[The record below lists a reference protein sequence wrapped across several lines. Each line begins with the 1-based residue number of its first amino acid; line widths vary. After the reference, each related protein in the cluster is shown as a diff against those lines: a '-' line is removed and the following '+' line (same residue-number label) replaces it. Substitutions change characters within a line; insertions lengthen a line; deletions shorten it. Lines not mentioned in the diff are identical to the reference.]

1 MNSPLLQL
9 STEPTSGYLTILGLR
24 VRTERI
30 RKSMSRRKLAEDS
43 GVSER
48 YLALLEAGTA
58 NPSILILKAIT
69 TVLALKID
77 DLVEEK
83 QSQSS
88 IYLEF
93 REHLRSISDDELHH
107 LLTQAKDPA
116 LRTKKNHIALI
127 GLRGAGKSTLG
138 RGLERKLGVRFI
150 ELGSE
155 ISKAAGMP
163 VSEIFS
169 LGGQATYRRFQNEA
183 LANVLNRD
191 PMSVIAIGGSLVTEP
206 DTFNL
211 LLRTCHTIWVQAKP
225 KEHMERVIAQGDY
238 RPISK
243 NKNAMA
249 ELEAMLSDRL
259 SLYQRAEHT
268 IDTSELNISEALDL
282 IINLNIIDIKK
293 EKI

>member
-1 MNSPLLQL
+1 
-9 STEPTSGYLTILGLR
+9 
-24 VRTERI
+24 
-30 RKSMSRRKLAEDS
+30 MSRRKLAENS

-69 TVLALKID
+69 TALALKID

-83 QSQSS
+83 QNQSS

-107 LLTQAKDPA
+107 LLTQAKYPVH
-116 LRTKKNHIALI
+116 RNKKNHIALI

-138 RGLERKLGVRFI
+138 RGLERKLGVPFI

-169 LGGQATYRRFQNEA
+169 LGGQATYRRFQNEV
-183 LANVLNRD
+183 LANILNHD

-225 KEHMERVIAQGDY
+225 EEHMERVIAQGDY
-238 RPISK
+238 RPISN

-249 ELEAMLSDRL
+249 ELEAMLADRL

>member
-1 MNSPLLQL
+1 MNSTLLQL
-9 STEPTSGYLTILGLR
+9 STEPVSGYLAILGLR

-48 YLALLEAGTA
+48 YLALLESGTA
-58 NPSILILKAIT
+58 NPSILVLKAIAT
-69 TVLALKID
+69 ALALKID

-83 QSQSS
+83 QNQSS

-93 REHLRSISDDELHH
+93 REHLRGISDDELHH
-107 LLTQAKDPA
+107 LLTEAKDPV
-116 LRTKKNHIALI
+116 LRIKKNHIALI

-138 RGLERKLGVRFI
+138 RELEKKLGVNFI

-155 ISKAAGMP
+155 IAKAAGMP

-183 LANVLNRD
+183 LVNVLNHY

-225 KEHMERVIAQGDY
+225 KEHMKRVIAQGDY
-238 RPISK
+238 RPISN

-249 ELEAMLSDRL
+249 ELEAMLADRL

-268 IDTSELNISEALDL
+268 IDTSELSISEALDL
-282 IINLNIIDIKK
+282 IVNLNIIDIKK
-293 EKI
+293 ETI